1 MDRTERFYKI
11 DQLLQEQKFATFE
24 QIQEALEVSRA
35 TVKRDLQYLRD
46 RFSAP
51 IIYDRFAGGYRFDQ
65 PAKHAPK
72 FELPGLWFNSSEI
85 YALLMMQNLLEEVQP
100 GLLGPHIAPLQTRLK
115 SLLGSQDNSPDEI
128 AKRIRILNVAK
139 RTTELKYFDLIAST
153 LLKRRRLQIRHW
165 NRATDTETEREVSPQ
180 RLIYYRDNWYLDTWC
195 HLRDEIRSF
204 AVDAMRSASLIDRR
218 AKDVSK
224 KELDSV
230 VGAGYGIFSG
240 AKVEW
245 ASLRFSPI
253 HARWVAAEQWHPEQR
268 AAFDSQGYYL
278 LEVPYSNPT
287 ELTMDILRHGAGVE
301 VIGPASLRTAVRKEL
316 EAALGGYA

>member
-139 RTTELKYFDLIAST
+139 RRTDLKYFDLIAST

-180 RLIYYRDNWYLDTWC
+180 RLIYYRENWYLDTWC

-224 KELDSV
+224 KELDGV

-245 ASLRFSPI
+245 ASLRVTPV

-268 AAFDSQGYYL
+268 ATFDTQGYYL